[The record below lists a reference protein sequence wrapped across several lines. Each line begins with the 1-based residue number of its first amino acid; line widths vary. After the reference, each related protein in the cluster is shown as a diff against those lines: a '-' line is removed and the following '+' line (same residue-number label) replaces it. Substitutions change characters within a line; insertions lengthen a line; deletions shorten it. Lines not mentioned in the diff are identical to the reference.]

1 MTGRIKYINQPL
13 VLQFSRLLELAILS
27 LLLSACGSAEAP
39 VPTSSSVNA
48 GEINDLAIA
57 NAVYFDE
64 RTPDDFYHEELQ
76 DDAFYSISNVK
87 NIDLLPIVNRG
98 GLPAYELVSDDYVE
112 AMGWSEQAAGHDV
125 TYKQLVDNNETML
138 YQQFTRVDPASPEF
152 IQLHRVIKA
161 SVLDRTGV
169 DDYYKG
175 RITIADMTAAQ
186 VKLILEYLWTFTYDN
201 NTGNAVLVSYTTETD
216 DEFIHIMQ
224 QARLHM
230 SYAESC
236 DTIEVYD
243 IRYTVEKASGF
254 IWKNEV
260 LTSVISAK
268 RTGDRIEICH

>member
-1 MTGRIKYINQPL
+1 MRDRVKYINQPL
-13 VLQFSRLLELAILS
+13 VLQFSRLLEVAFLS
-27 LLLSACGSAEAP
+27 LLLSACGSTEAP

-87 NIDLLPIVNRG
+87 NVDLLPIVNRG

-112 AMGWSEQAAGHDV
+112 AMGWSEQAAGYDV

-201 NTGNAVLVSYTTETD
+201 NTGNAVLLSDTTETD

-230 SYAESC
+230 SYTESC

-268 RTGDRIEICH
+268 RSGDRIEICH